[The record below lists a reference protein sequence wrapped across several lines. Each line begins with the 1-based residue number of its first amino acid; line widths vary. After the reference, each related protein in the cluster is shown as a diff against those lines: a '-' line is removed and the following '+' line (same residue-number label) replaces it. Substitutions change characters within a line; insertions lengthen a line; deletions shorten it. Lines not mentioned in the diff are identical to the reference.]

1 MKTTVFYFSG
11 TGNSLS
17 ICKAIKDQFKNVDL
31 IKVNKQ
37 LLSRDL
43 TLESDVIGFVYPIY
57 IHRPPELMVEVI
69 KKISVTSNPYIF
81 SICSHNGEPGFAPK
95 IVERELKKR
104 SLKLSYSDAILYPGN
119 SIAVPG
125 YTNTPQE
132 QQRRLELSKIVLQRV
147 TGNIKNRV
155 ETDLVKRFPKIRVP
169 KSIFMNFIYKR
180 VLKPYKKF
188 RTNDQCNL
196 CKNCVDLCPA
206 DNIVVS
212 NGKISWGNSCEHCL
226 ACIHLCPKRASMVKA
241 DDFETIR
248 YRHPEITLKELKN
261 ESSNLN

>member
-43 TLESDVIGFVYPIY
+43 TLKSDVIGFVYPIY

-81 SICSHNGEPGFAPK
+81 SICSHNGEPGFAPQ
-95 IVERELKKR
+95 IIERALNKK
-104 SLKLSYSDAILYPGN
+104 SLSLSYSDAILYPGN

-132 QQRRLELSKIVLQRV
+132 QQRRLDLSKMELQRV
-147 TGNIKNRV
+147 LENIRDRV
-155 ETDLVKRFPKIRVP
+155 EKNLVKKYPGYRLPN
-169 KSIFMNFIYKR
+169 SIMMNIIYKR
-180 VLKPYKKF
+180 VIKPYKKF
-188 RTNDQCNL
+188 RTNEQCNL
-196 CKNCVDLCPA
+196 CKSCIGLCPT
-206 DNIVVS
+206 DNITIS
-212 NGKISWGNSCEHCL
+212 NKKIRWGNSCEHCL
-226 ACIHLCPKRASMVKA
+226 ACIHLCPNRASMIKTGDV
-241 DDFETIR
+241 DTIR
-248 YRHPEITLKELKN
+248 YKHPEITIKELKN
-261 ESSNLN
+261 ESSCIN